1 MRKGKKITILGA
13 GNVGASIA
21 YTLSITGLV
30 SEVVLID
37 INEKKA
43 RGEAMDIIHG
53 TPFSSALNIYA
64 GSYQDAVGSDIVI
77 FTVGMARKP
86 GQTRLDL
93 AQANVD
99 VTKSVMPEILRYA
112 SDAVYLV
119 VSNPVD
125 IITYTILKT
134 TDLSERQVIGSGT
147 ILDSARL
154 RSRLADHMNISPK
167 NVHAYVF
174 GEHGDT
180 SMIPWS
186 LVTIAGMPMSRYC
199 TDICSKHNQCGKME
213 LHDIE
218 DDVRT
223 AGAKI
228 IELKSATYY
237 AIATSVNRLCEYI
250 IRDTDAVMT
259 VSGMLHNQYGIS
271 DVCLSLPFVIGA
283 QGLKRSIAPTM
294 TDNEVALLRKSA
306 DTLKGIIKQLDI

>member
-112 SDAVYLV
+112 SDAVYL
-119 VSNPVD
+119 
-125 IITYTILKT
+125 
-134 TDLSERQVIGSGT
+134 
-147 ILDSARL
+147 
-154 RSRLADHMNISPK
+154 
-167 NVHAYVF
+167 
-174 GEHGDT
+174 
-180 SMIPWS
+180 
-186 LVTIAGMPMSRYC
+186 
-199 TDICSKHNQCGKME
+199 
-213 LHDIE
+213 
-218 DDVRT
+218 
-223 AGAKI
+223 
-228 IELKSATYY
+228 
-237 AIATSVNRLCEYI
+237 
-250 IRDTDAVMT
+250 
-259 VSGMLHNQYGIS
+259 
-271 DVCLSLPFVIGA
+271 
-283 QGLKRSIAPTM
+283 
-294 TDNEVALLRKSA
+294 
-306 DTLKGIIKQLDI
+306 